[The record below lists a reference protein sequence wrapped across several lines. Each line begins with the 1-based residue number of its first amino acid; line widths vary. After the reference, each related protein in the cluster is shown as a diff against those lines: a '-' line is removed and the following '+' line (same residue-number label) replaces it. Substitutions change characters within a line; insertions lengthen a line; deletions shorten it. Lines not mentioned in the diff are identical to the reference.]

1 VAHSSADRANA
12 IRLHREIGFKK
23 TTVADIAR
31 GASMSP
37 ANVYRF
43 FPSKQA
49 IEEAVAA
56 DLFEQVSAAATLAA
70 RGGGSVLERLRA
82 ALRAISQLHDNR
94 LANDSKLHELLAATI
109 REKRRSPCPTRTGSR
124 CRAVD
129 HRGWTGERRGSTRLS
144 DGADLLPA

>member
-1 VAHSSADRANA
+1 MQEQILSSKSWRIRRQIAQAA

-70 RGGGSVLERLRA
+70 RGGGSVPERLRA

-94 LANDSKLHELLAATI
+94 LANDSKLHELLAAAVREDWLLAAETI
-109 REKRRSPCPTRTGSR
+109 RTKMAECLG
-124 CRAVD
+124 
-129 HRGWTGERRGSTRLS
+129 
-144 DGADLLPA
+144 